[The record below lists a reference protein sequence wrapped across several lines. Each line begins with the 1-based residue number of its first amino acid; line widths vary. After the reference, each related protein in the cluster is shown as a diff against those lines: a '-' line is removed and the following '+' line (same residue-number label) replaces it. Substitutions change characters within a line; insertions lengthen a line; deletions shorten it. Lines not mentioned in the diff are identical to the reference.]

1 MKNFI
6 YTTEQV
12 VKAIENAKSA
22 ARPIDIYFFP
32 EEDEGFCEYLAEL
45 NSIMEMHKNGASLEK
60 ACAYVGFNPAKYL

>member
-22 ARPIDIYFFP
+22 ARLSDTYSFP

-45 NSIMEMHKNGASLEK
+45 NSIMEMYKNGACLEK
-60 ACAYVGFNPAKYL
+60 ACAVVGFDPARYL